1 MTLPRTAA
9 EVLSG
14 HVTLEVRCIDRVML
28 TLRQPRLQYGQ
39 GIHNFFCQHRGNRF
53 ASSAL
58 MLPMTE
64 RFTADIRHYIDTRR
78 LDLVR
83 FARGQSK
90 DQVAKEYLAGHHGG
104 DQILFAGVAQEKTRV
119 WRTARRRDPA
129 TGKPYPWLYQEQA
142 MVNHW
147 YFYGFDAD
155 FGPYADRPVMPHR
168 VPLCWSQR
176 LPGVPARHFLAG
188 ACPGHRAS
196 RKARRLSGGV
206 YRPSGA
212 LPGASRASACSLSFM
227 SACR

>member
-1 MTLPRTAA
+1 M
-9 EVLSG
+9 
-14 HVTLEVRCIDRVML
+14 LEVRCIDRVML
-28 TLRQPRLQYGQ
+28 TVRQPRLQYGQ

-53 ASSAL
+53 VSSAL

-64 RFTADIRHYIDTRR
+64 RFTAGIRHYIDTRR

-83 FARGQSK
+83 FAKGQSK

-104 DQILFAGVAQEKTRV
+104 ECILFVGVAQEKTRV
-119 WRTARRRDPA
+119 WRTAQRQDRV
-129 TGKPYPWLYQEQA
+129 TGKRYPWLYQEQA

-176 LPGVPARHFLAG
+176 LPGVQCGICSRGRVRVTGRRGRPGGCRAACIVLQGRFRVPAV
-188 ACPGHRAS
+188 RAP
-196 RKARRLSGGV
+196 V
-206 YRPSGA
+206 P
-212 LPGASRASACSLSFM
+212 
-227 SACR
+227 